1 MNLNLELVAFLAIAF
16 VTLVSAVLVIS
27 VKEMFHSLLYLT
39 IMFLSIAALFI
50 MLNAEFLA
58 AIQILVY
65 AGAVIVLILFAIM
78 LTRREGGDASG

>member
-78 LTRREGGDASG
+78 LTRREGGDASE

>member
-1 MNLNLELVAFLAIAF
+1 MNLNLELVAFIVIAF
-16 VTLVSAVLVIS
+16 VTLASAVLVIS